1 MSASVTVGLLHPG
14 RMGAAI
20 AAQIM
25 TNGHTVLWCPDGRS
39 PATHHRAKNA
49 GLRPVPLGQLLAD
62 SEIVVSICPPAV
74 AEQIATEVAEIGY
87 GGSYVDANA
96 ISPARMQRIT
106 TRLTAAST
114 VAIDGCIFGPPPGG
128 QPPARLY
135 LAGDPAASRRVADLF
150 TGSLAEPV
158 LLGQHPGQAS
168 ALKMAFTSFQKTSRT
183 AAALAHA
190 LADDHD
196 ITQALLTE
204 AQRMPRD
211 ILTNRDYLP
220 SVAARAW
227 RWAPEM
233 HEVADALSDQD
244 LPTDLALATATVLQ
258 RWADTATGQPTDP
271 ATVLQQLH
279 AHPPCEHDGAA
290 DASVEHRLAAVRS
303 IDVATNAAINFDV
316 IE

>member
-20 AAQIM
+20 AAQIVAG
-25 TNGHTVLWCPDGRS
+25 GHTVLWCPDGRS
-39 PATHHRAKNA
+39 PATHHRAADA
-49 GLRPVPLGQLLAD
+49 GLRPVPLGQLLAN
-62 SEIVVSICPPAV
+62 SEIVLSICPPAV

-87 GGSYVDANA
+87 CGIYVDANA
-96 ISPARMQRIT
+96 ISPAHMQRIT
-106 TRLTAAST
+106 TGFTAAGT
-114 VAIDGCIFGPPPGG
+114 VAIDGCIFGAPPGG
-128 QPPARLY
+128 QPSARLY
-135 LAGDPAASRRVADLF
+135 LAGAPAASRRVADLF

-158 LLGQHPGQAS
+158 LLGDRPGQAS
-168 ALKMAFTSFQKTSRT
+168 ALKMAFASFQRTSRT

-204 AQRMPRD
+204 AERMPRD

-233 HEVADALSDQD
+233 HEVADTLSDQH
-244 LPTDLALATATVLQ
+244 LPTDLALATANVLQ

-271 ATVLQQLH
+271 ATILRQLH
-279 AHPPCEHDGAA
+279 AHP
-290 DASVEHRLAAVRS
+290 S
-303 IDVATNAAINFDV
+303 
-316 IE
+316 